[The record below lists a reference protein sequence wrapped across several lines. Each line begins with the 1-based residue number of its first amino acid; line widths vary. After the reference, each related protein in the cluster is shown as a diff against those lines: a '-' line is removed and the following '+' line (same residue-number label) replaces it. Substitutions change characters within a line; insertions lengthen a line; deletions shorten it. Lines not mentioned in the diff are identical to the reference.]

1 MTKKQ
6 RDMLVRIL
14 VTAGM
19 LVLWELLPL
28 EALPWGGVWRLA
40 GYLAAMAVTASVV
53 VQYAAAAA
61 GFLLGILAAIG
72 YDRRLRNKG
81 GLSFTIVRLF

>member
-40 GYLAAMAVTASVV
+40 GYLAAYLVI
-53 VQYAAAAA
+53 
-61 GFLLGILAAIG
+61 GHDILKKA
-72 YDRRLRNKG
+72 
-81 GLSFTIVRLF
+81 